1 MAVSEPEGLE
11 DHQVREVKE
20 NIACLTQE
28 MLGDEMALQVAQNV
42 SQMLAD
48 YNKAKRGVSQKKDY
62 SSLHEAALEEQRLRM
77 RQKMAPE
84 EEAENEDMSGLVT
97 NFFSCFLLVKKSLI
111 CLEGRSMTSCRGDT
125 ILFCSSQQLP
135 RLRLG
140 PLKGFLSGHGA
151 SRAVDS
157 LRALL
162 HQLQRNFALGL
173 DI

>member
-11 DHQVREVKE
+11 DHQVREVQE

-97 NFFSCFLLVKKSLI
+97 NFFSCFLLVKKIIDLPGGQINDPSSGKCFFLTFLPATP
-111 CLEGRSMTSCRGDT
+111 CLC
-125 ILFCSSQQLP
+125 L
-135 RLRLG
+135 
-140 PLKGFLSGHGA
+140 
-151 SRAVDS
+151 
-157 LRALL
+157 
-162 HQLQRNFALGL
+162 
-173 DI
+173 